1 MITVVAL
8 ILAGVL
14 LLAIEL
20 FVPGGFLGVAGGA
33 FMLGGV
39 VVAFMKFGG
48 TTGTVTTVIAVAVL
62 GAAIFVEFKLLP
74 KSRFARAFSMTETVA
89 GAATKPALEAAVGRE
104 CVAETKLRPSGY
116 VAIGAERY
124 EAFCRSGGAE
134 PGERLRVVGV
144 DNFRLIVTQIE
155 TPS

>member
-1 MITVVAL
+1 MITIVAL
-8 ILAGVL
+8 IVAGVL

-39 VVAFMKFGG
+39 AVAFVRFGA
-48 TTGTVTTVIAVAVL
+48 TAGTVTAVIAAAVL

-89 GAATKPALEAAVGRE
+89 GAATKPALDAAVGSE
-104 CVAETKLRPSGY
+104 CVAQTKLRPSGY
-116 VAIGAERY
+116 VAIGAARY